1 MNHQLQS
8 PYFAR
13 NRALLTLLDR
23 AQEAIAPAEC
33 EARARVE
40 PADLH
45 RASAQTLG

>member
-8 PYFAR
+8 LYFAR
-13 NRALLTLLDR
+13 NRALRTVLAR
-23 AQEAIAPAEC
+23 ARAAFALAEC